1 MVGRILE
8 IRSFSS
14 QTEQIGTIRTFSVVV
29 DLTPTGSFSVEADRV
44 DGGQNEEV
52 AVPLSEHEQ
61 KLLEQMERALY
72 AEDPK
77 FATQMKGS
85 HRGAVGGRRAGI
97 GIAIAV
103 LGLGLVIAGVSLPL
117 VWLGGIGFAVMVAGV
132 AWALTPSR
140 GAKETQGASRATSA
154 KSSRTRRRP
163 LRQGKRGGSSS
174 FMQRMEG
181 RWEERRRSQGR

>member
-8 IRSFSS
+8 IRSLCS
-14 QTEQIGTIRTFSVVV
+14 QTEQIGNNRTSSVVV
-29 DLTPTGSFSVEADRV
+29 DLNPTGSFSVETGRV
-44 DGGQNEEV
+44 DGRQNEEV

-85 HRGAVGGRRAGI
+85 HRGTVGGRRAGF
-97 GIAIAV
+97 GIAISV
-103 LGLGLVIAGVSLPL
+103 LGLGLVIAGVSLRL
-117 VWLGGIGFAVMVAGV
+117 VWLGGIGFALMVAGV

-140 GAKETQGASRATSA
+140 GAKETPGTPSTASG
-154 KSSRTRRRP
+154 KPSRTRRRP
-163 LRQGKRGGSSS
+163 ARQGKRGGSSS
-174 FMQRMEG
+174 FMQRMEE
-181 RWEERRRSQGR
+181 RWEDRRRSQGR